1 MKNPKNWLWLL
12 LFGSLWGI
20 NEVVMGGVLSQNNV
34 PHYSVFLAVIALFIL
49 AVARGIVNR
58 PGSSTVIGVFAV
70 LFKLANAAPFHCHLL
85 GIFITG
91 LAFDVFASVLMKN
104 EKTAPIRSSLT
115 GILSAYSGNAIFA
128 FVIAYI
134 VRYEYWTREGL
145 PKVLSH
151 IFVAGTITAL
161 LAAAAVP
168 LGFRIGVTS
177 GTLARRQ
184 PRWTSTG
191 TVVGIVVVWI
201 LARVLV

>member
-1 MKNPKNWLWLL
+1 M
-12 LFGSLWGI
+12 
-20 NEVVMGGVLSQNNV
+20 
-34 PHYSVFLAVIALFIL
+34 
-49 AVARGIVNR
+49 
-58 PGSSTVIGVFAV
+58 IGLFAV
-70 LFKLANAAPFHCHLL
+70 LFKLANVAPFHCHLL

>member
-1 MKNPKNWLWLL
+1 MRH
-12 LFGSLWGI
+12 I
-20 NEVVMGGVLSQNNV
+20 QNNV
-34 PHYSVFLAVIALFIL
+34 PHFSIFLVAIALFIL
-49 AVARGIVNR
+49 AAARGIINT
-58 PGSSTVIGVFAV
+58 PGSSTAIGVLAV

-85 GIFITG
+85 GIFMTG

-104 EKTAPIRSSLT
+104 KKTAPIRSSLT
-115 GILSAYSGNAIFA
+115 GILSVYSGNALFA
-128 FVIAYI
+128 FIITYL

-161 LAAAAVP
+161 LAAIAVP

-184 PRWTSTG
+184 PGWTSTG